1 MKKNINKPHLRIS
14 HSVAYSPEITVS
26 NLFPGYHQGK
36 CGPTS
41 VTHWQRRGEK
51 QKDLFSINHHY
62 LTGII
67 ASFLQKTLLS
77 CRSSRCTFSNWTFI
91 FLQLWNSQSGSH
103 KKKKKTTNLGLK
115 IQTLPLIST
124 ETEVHKSGQ
133 QELGPNATV
142 CLRGVCAL

>member
-1 MKKNINKPHLRIS
+1 MYLFKLNSYFSTALKQSVRKP
-14 HSVAYSPEITVS
+14 
-26 NLFPGYHQGK
+26 Q
-36 CGPTS
+36 
-41 VTHWQRRGEK
+41 
-51 QKDLFSINHHY
+51 
-62 LTGII
+62 
-67 ASFLQKTLLS
+67 
-77 CRSSRCTFSNWTFI
+77 
-91 FLQLWNSQSGSH
+91 